1 MINPEINELCGQ
13 LVEKLGKIQDVAE
26 LVECLNYI
34 RSQLHELSPLK
45 QHPVDCVLWV
55 DRKEIHA
62 NEWNPNHVAPPEMS
76 LLYTSIKC
84 DGYTQPIVTGL
95 HEDKGYEIV
104 DGFHRYLIPAEH
116 KDIMNKTLGYLPV
129 AQIDRVK
136 SDRMASTIRH
146 NRARGTHEV
155 ELMGNIVKELHD
167 LGRSDEWIAKHL
179 GMDADEI
186 LRLKQITGLADL
198 FTNEE
203 FSEAWEDAE

>member
-1 MINPEINELCGQ
+1 M
-13 LVEKLGKIQDVAE
+13 
-26 LVECLNYI
+26 
-34 RSQLHELSPLK
+34 K

-55 DRKEIHA
+55 NREEIHA
-62 NEWNPNHVAPPEMS
+62 NEWNPNHVAPPEME

-84 DGYTQPIVTGL
+84 DGYTQPIVTGM
-95 HEDKGYEIV
+95 HEDNGYEIV

-116 KDIMNKTLGYLPV
+116 SDIMKNTLGYLPV
-129 AQIDRVK
+129 AQIDRVR

-167 LGRSDEWIAKHL
+167 LGRSDDWIAKHL

-186 LRLKQITGLADL
+186 LRLKQITGLAEL
-198 FTNEE
+198 FANEE
-203 FSEAWEDAE
+203 FSEAWEDTE